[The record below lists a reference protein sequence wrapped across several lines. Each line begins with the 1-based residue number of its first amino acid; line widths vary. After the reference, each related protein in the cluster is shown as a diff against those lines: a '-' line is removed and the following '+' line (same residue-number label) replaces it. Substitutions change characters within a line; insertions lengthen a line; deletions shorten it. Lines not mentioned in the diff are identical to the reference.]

1 MSRDGGCEG
10 RVIVDTG
17 CGDEK
22 FFEFLTG
29 LCRRI
34 PIPHIIFIT

>member
-10 RVIVDTG
+10 RGIVDTWDG
-17 CGDEK
+17 RFSWENKDWS
-22 FFEFLTG
+22 
-29 LCRRI
+29 RRI

>member
-10 RVIVDTG
+10 RGIVDTG

-22 FFEFLTG
+22 NFVSLTG
-29 LCRRI
+29 FRRRI

>member
-1 MSRDGGCEG
+1 MSRDGDCEG
-10 RVIVDTG
+10 RGIVDTG

-34 PIPHIIFIT
+34 PIPHIILIT